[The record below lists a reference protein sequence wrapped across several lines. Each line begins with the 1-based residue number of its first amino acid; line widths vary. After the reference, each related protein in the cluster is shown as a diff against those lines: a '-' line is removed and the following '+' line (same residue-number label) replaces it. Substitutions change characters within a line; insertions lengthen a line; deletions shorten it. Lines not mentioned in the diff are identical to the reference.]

1 MLKIVNSV
9 NKKKILKIVYPW
21 PQYEEESDITHTH
34 TPQLLVIHSTMNW
47 LVKNVKLTTTKKNYI
62 NQFFSSI
69 LQLIINL
76 TPMND

>member
-34 TPQLLVIHSTMNW
+34 ASIVSYSFNYELASKKCKIDNN
-47 LVKNVKLTTTKKNYI
+47 KKKLH
-62 NQFFSSI
+62 
-69 LQLIINL
+69 
-76 TPMND
+76 